1 MTTQAPR
8 LSHYALGAIA
18 ACFVANLLVRTLLK
32 VGGVFATLLV
42 AAMVAIGLAWV
53 FRWRTG
59 RRPYPFERRV
69 LVALYAL
76 GLGLLYAGLLA
87 LMYLKEEPGLPGQLL
102 FAAHYLAYPLLAWL
116 ALRPERD
123 GE

>member
-1 MTTQAPR
+1 MSTASPR
-8 LSHYALGAIA
+8 LGHYALGGIA
-18 ACFVANLLVRTLLK
+18 ACILLNLPVRTLLK
-32 VGGVFATLLV
+32 VGGPFATLLV
-42 AAMVAIGLAWV
+42 AALVAFGLALV

-59 RRPYPFERRV
+59 RRPYPVERRV
-69 LVALYAL
+69 LVGLYAL

-102 FAAHYLAYPLLAWL
+102 FAAHYLAYPLLAWI
-116 ALRPERD
+116 ALTPERN

>member
-1 MTTQAPR
+1 MTTPSPR
-8 LSHYALGAIA
+8 LGYYALGAIA
-18 ACFVANLLVRTLLK
+18 ACFLVNLLVRTLLK
-32 VGGVFATLLV
+32 VGGVVATVLV
-42 AAMVAIGLAWV
+42 AAVVAFGLAWV

-59 RRPYPFERRV
+59 RRPYPVERRV
-69 LVALYAL
+69 LVGLYAL

-102 FAAHYLAYPLLAWL
+102 FAVHYLAYPLLAWIAL
-116 ALRPERD
+116 APERN